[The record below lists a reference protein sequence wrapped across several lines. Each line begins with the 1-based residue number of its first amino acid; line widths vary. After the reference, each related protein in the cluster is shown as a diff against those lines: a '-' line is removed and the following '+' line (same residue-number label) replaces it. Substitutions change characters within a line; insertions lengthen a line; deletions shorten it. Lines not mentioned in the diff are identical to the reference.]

1 MIFRPIAL
9 ILAVAFAAF
18 SVGQDHDRDLSDL
31 PPLVRKSVLANRTA
45 KYSGVRTVQFK
56 HGPDRVSHIEYVLK
70 NGIKTR
76 IEFPDDS
83 KYKGQIIVD
92 DGHQRLH
99 YFPDRNEIDQEP
111 AHVHET
117 HPMAKMVPDGDRM
130 RPKLTR
136 EITDGGILAGW
147 STQVVIVSDP
157 HGNVVQKMWIEPN
170 SGVVLKRV
178 LFDEVGTQ
186 VGYFEFSKINFNPTF
201 AAGDFRID
209 RKGAVV
215 VTPTMEA
222 NRLAAK
228 SGLSAVNVPQSSGFL
243 LENSRTIHPD
253 NTDVLAQTY
262 VGDTGRFTLFQLRG
276 DVNQTRLQ
284 RFAHGRLS
292 TYTWRRG
299 GESFALVGDLSG
311 DKLREIARLL
321 GDSSAP

>member
-1 MIFRPIAL
+1 MTIRPFVLIFALALASFTIA
-9 ILAVAFAAF
+9 
-18 SVGQDHDRDLSDL
+18 QDQGRDLSDL
-31 PPLVRKSVLANRTA
+31 PPLVRKSVLSNRTA
-45 KYSGVRTVQFK
+45 KYSGVRTVEFK
-56 HGPDRVSHIEYVLK
+56 HGPDRVSHVEYVLK

-83 KYKGQIIVD
+83 RYKGQIIVD

-99 YFPDRNEIDQEP
+99 YFPDRNEIDAEP
-111 AHVHET
+111 AHIHEN
-117 HPMAKMVPDGDRM
+117 HPMSKMVPEGAHV

-136 EITDGGILAGW
+136 EIADGGIMAGW
-147 STQVVIVSDP
+147 STQVVTVSDP
-157 HGNVVQKMWIEPN
+157 KGNVMQKMWIEPN

-178 LFDEVGTQ
+178 LYDEVGTQ
-186 VGYFEFSKINFNPTF
+186 VGYFEFTKINFNPTF

-209 RKGAVV
+209 RKGATV
-215 VTPTMEA
+215 VTPVMEA

-228 SGLSAVNVPQSSGFL
+228 SGLSAATVPSSSGFL
-243 LENSRTIHPD
+243 LQDSRIIHPD

-262 VGDTGRFTLFQLRG
+262 VGETGRFTLFQLKG

-292 TYTWRRG
+292 TYSWRRG
-299 GESFALVGDLSG
+299 PESFALVGDLG
-311 DKLREIARLL
+311 DDKLREIARLL